1 MRLAA
6 AAAAPAAAKVLSC
19 YLALLCLLSVCLCSG
34 TEGEFRGSLGG
45 SRVIGGLQRWGGG
58 GNTVFQRSRLSCEFP
73 KPGVGVGEHS
83 CLCLE
88 LASE

>member
-1 MRLAA
+1 MRRAA
-6 AAAAPAAAKVLSC
+6 AAAAAKVLSC

-45 SRVIGGLQRWGGG
+45 RGEIGGLQRWGGG
-58 GNTVFQRSRLSCEFP
+58 GNTVCQCSRLPCEFP